1 MKTLTNYLYNL
12 TYQILTF
19 VLPIITTPYVSRVLG
34 ADGIGQYTY
43 VSTVATYFVVVGLL
57 GLNEYGS
64 REIARTNG
72 NCEEQRA
79 IFWEITTLRVGT
91 LIVAVLAFCIYTLFF
106 VQEFKLLYWI
116 HLIFFASY
124 LVDTTWMFQGNAQFK
139 LIATKN
145 CLVKLAS
152 VAMIFLFVRQK
163 QDLWIYAAI
172 SCGALFAGNCF
183 LLSEKGFRTLY
194 RWKAP
199 YIGKIF
205 RHLKRTIF
213 FFIPGMAGTFLNS
226 FGKVVIGSIEGD
238 VQLGL
243 FQSAD
248 RIVRISLTIIT
259 ALTAVMLPKLAAM
272 NTNATMQDVKKMND
286 RVLAAV
292 CMMTC
297 PIAFGL
303 VAVSNTLV
311 PWFFGSGFAEVSTL
325 IQLEAPA
332 LILIGLETT
341 FGNVF
346 LLASGQEKNVTFL
359 SGTGTL
365 LNIAL
370 NFVLVSMIG
379 TRGAILALF
388 VTELFFVLVGGW
400 MARNAFSKVLLIKRL
415 LLYMALAA
423 LMGVIV
429 FKVGQWL
436 PQTMGA
442 TILMIG
448 IGGTVYLTELLL
460 VREQNLLYLFAMLKQ
475 CIISRRNKDE

>member
-1 MKTLTNYLYNL
+1 M
-12 TYQILTF
+12 
-19 VLPIITTPYVSRVLG
+19 
-34 ADGIGQYTY
+34 
-43 VSTVATYFVVVGLL
+43 
-57 GLNEYGS
+57 
-64 REIARTNG
+64 
-72 NCEEQRA
+72 
-79 IFWEITTLRVGT
+79 
-91 LIVAVLAFCIYTLFF
+91 
-106 VQEFKLLYWI
+106 
-116 HLIFFASY
+116 
-124 LVDTTWMFQGNAQFK
+124 
-139 LIATKN
+139 
-145 CLVKLAS
+145 
-152 VAMIFLFVRQK
+152 
-163 QDLWIYAAI
+163 
-172 SCGALFAGNCF
+172 
-183 LLSEKGFRTLY
+183 
-194 RWKAP
+194 
-199 YIGKIF
+199 
-205 RHLKRTIF
+205 
-213 FFIPGMAGTFLNS
+213 
-226 FGKVVIGSIEGD
+226 
-238 VQLGL
+238 
-243 FQSAD
+243 
-248 RIVRISLTIIT
+248 RISLTIIT

-311 PWFFGSGFAEVSTL
+311 PWFFGSGFEEVSTL
-325 IQLEAPA
+325 IQLEAPV

-365 LNIAL
+365 LNIVL

-379 TRGAILALF
+379 TGGAILALF
-388 VTELFFVLVGGW
+388 VTELFFVVVGGW
-400 MARNAFSKVLLIKRL
+400 MAKSVFSKVLLVKRL
-415 LLYMALAA
+415 LLYTALAA
-423 LMGVIV
+423 LMGIIV